1 VDEAKIREGLIAWR
15 EGLLVGWMVDG
26 GAVVGLEIFGAK
38 LGGVRWRVGCWTG
51 EGRGG
56 EGRYWVG
63 VGRGGGMGLVCLFHR
78 MDCRIWGR
86 GVAATS
92 RVGLVET
99 SWVFSSHVTTRP
111 HRCDRIQYAICS
123 ND

>member
-1 VDEAKIREGLIAWR
+1 VDWN
-15 EGLLVGWMVDG
+15 
-26 GAVVGLEIFGAK
+26 
-38 LGGVRWRVGCWTG
+38 RWRCWG
-51 EGRGG
+51 ALRRGGWGGG

-63 VGRGGGMGLVCLFHR
+63 VERGGGMGLMCLFQR

-92 RVGLVET
+92 RVGLVEM
-99 SWVFSSHVTTRP
+99 SWVFSSRVTTRP